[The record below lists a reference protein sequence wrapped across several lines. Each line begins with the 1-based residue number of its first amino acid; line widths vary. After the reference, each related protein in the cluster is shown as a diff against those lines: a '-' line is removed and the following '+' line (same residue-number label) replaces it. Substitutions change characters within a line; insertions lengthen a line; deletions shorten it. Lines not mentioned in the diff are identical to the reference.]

1 MLKRCLSPLTLVN
14 QVALIVLLSTAIGLA
29 GMAVSGWL
37 VQGVQG
43 SAHAINKAGSLRMQ
57 SYRLL
62 AAVPLSEKDKPL
74 IKEMEQTAFSA
85 ELTRAAER
93 DGQLA
98 QLQGL
103 QDYWRNELIPA
114 LMRAQNRETV
124 SADVSQF
131 VAGLDQ
137 LVSGFDRTTE
147 MRIETVVL
155 VHRVMAVFMAL
166 LLVFT
171 IIWLRARLLQPW
183 RQLLAMASAVSH
195 RDFTQRANI
204 SGRNEMAMLGTALNN
219 MSAELAESYAVL
231 EQRVQEKTAGLEH
244 KNQILSFLWQANRR
258 LHSRA
263 PLCERL
269 SPVLNG
275 LQNLTLLRDIEL
287 RVYDTDDEENH
298 QEFTC
303 QPDMTCDDK
312 GCQLC
317 PRGILPVG
325 DRGTTLKWRL
335 ADSHTQ
341 YGILLATL
349 PQGRHLS
356 HDQQVALISA
366 AMYGVFLLIQTKTHQ
381 SLFVYEHEDD
391 SDDDDPH
398 HGKPSA
404 HSSLWHAI
412 WLIVHLIAVIAVT
425 KMNASPLETL
435 LDSMNAPV
443 AFTGFLVA
451 LLILSPEGL
460 GALKAVLNNQVQRAM
475 NLFFGSV
482 LATISLTVPVVT
494 LIAFMTGNEL
504 QFALGAPEMVVM
516 VASLVLCHISFSTG
530 RTNVLNGAA
539 HLALFAAYLMTIFA

>member
-1 MLKRCLSPLTLVN
+1 MSNAQEAVKTRHKETSLIFPVLALVVLFLWGGSQTLPVVIAIN
-14 QVALIVLLSTAIGLA
+14 LLALIGILSSAFSVVRHADVLAHRLGEPYGSLILSLSVVILEVSLISAL
-29 GMAVSGWL
+29 MATGDAAPTLMRDTLYSIIMIVTWWAGWL
-37 VQGVQG
+37 FIIVGRTQVCHPIYESVWYQ
-43 SAHAINKAGSLRMQ
+43 AVFNC
-57 SYRLL
+57 
-62 AAVPLSEKDKPL
+62 AVPLA
-74 IKEMEQTAFSA
+74 I
-85 ELTRAAER
+85 
-93 DGQLA
+93 
-98 QLQGL
+98 
-103 QDYWRNELIPA
+103 I
-114 LMRAQNRETV
+114 
-124 SADVSQF
+124 
-131 VAGLDQ
+131 
-137 LVSGFDRTTE
+137 
-147 MRIETVVL
+147 VL
-155 VHRVMAVFMAL
+155 VFPMAL
-166 LLVFT
+166 PAANFSTGQALL
-171 IIWLRARLLQPW
+171 
-183 RQLLAMASAVSH
+183 
-195 RDFTQRANI
+195 
-204 SGRNEMAMLGTALNN
+204 
-219 MSAELAESYAVL
+219 
-231 EQRVQEKTAGLEH
+231 
-244 KNQILSFLWQANRR
+244 
-258 LHSRA
+258 
-263 PLCERL
+263 
-269 SPVLNG
+269 
-275 LQNLTLLRDIEL
+275 
-287 RVYDTDDEENH
+287 
-298 QEFTC
+298 
-303 QPDMTCDDK
+303 
-312 GCQLC
+312 
-317 PRGILPVG
+317 
-325 DRGTTLKWRL
+325 
-335 ADSHTQ
+335 
-341 YGILLATL
+341 
-349 PQGRHLS
+349 
-356 HDQQVALISA
+356 VALISA